1 MKNLIIRTL
10 SGAVLAVVVLGAI
23 RLGPWSYALLLLAIL
38 VGGMWEFYR
47 MARLRDAR
55 PHRFLG
61 LLTGIV
67 LFVCTFLAYV
77 RFLGA
82 DIAGMSP
89 AMPFTIL
96 LLYLLLLVPT
106 LIVCELFRSGNNP
119 FADLGTT
126 FTGVLYAALPLSLL
140 LFVPLLLDPA
150 TAAGNGWRPWPM
162 VCFILVVWAND
173 VFAYLVGSSLG
184 RHPLCKRI
192 SPNKSWEGFFGGIAG
207 AVGVALAASWLL
219 GADMGRWAGLAVV
232 ASLTGV
238 AGDLVESKFKRA
250 AGVKDSGRILPGHG
264 GWLDRFDAMILSAP
278 YVLVYLI
285 LVK

>member
-10 SGAVLAVVVLGAI
+10 SGAVLAVVVPGAI
-23 RLGPWSYALLLLAIL
+23 WLGPWSYGLLLLAIL

-47 MARLRDAR
+47 MARQRGHR
-55 PHRFLG
+55 PNRLVG
-61 LLTGIV
+61 ILTGVV
-67 LFVCTFLAYV
+67 LYLVAFLIFVQLIRPEAAGYSLATP
-77 RFLGA
+77 L
-82 DIAGMSP
+82 
-89 AMPFTIL
+89 TLL

-106 LIVCELFRSGNNP
+106 LFVCELFRDGGNP

-126 FTGVLYAALPLSLL
+126 FTGILYAALPLSLL

-150 TAAGNGWRPWPM
+150 IAAGSGWRPWPM
-162 VCFILVVWAND
+162 ICFVLVVWAND
-173 VFAYLVGSSLG
+173 VCAYLVGSAIG

-192 SPNKSWEGFFGGIAG
+192 SPNKSWEGFAGGIAG
-207 AVGVALAASWLL
+207 AVCVALLAGSLL
-219 GADMGRWAGLAVV
+219 GGDTERWAGLAVV
-232 ASLTGV
+232 AALAGV
-238 AGDLVESKFKRA
+238 AGDLAESKFKRA

-264 GWLDRFDAMILSAP
+264 GWLDRFDAMLLSTP

>member
-1 MKNLIIRTL
+1 MNRF
-10 SGAVLAVVVLGAI
+10 
-23 RLGPWSYALLLLAIL
+23 LLLSVFTLLGLFPCKSQDVIVL
-38 VGGMWEFYR
+38 HKENKLTGRVLWEKSKGDSLFYR
-47 MARLRDAR
+47 SA
-55 PHRFLG
+55 
-61 LLTGIV
+61 V
-67 LFVCTFLAYV
+67 
-77 RFLGA
+77 
-82 DIAGMSP
+82 S
-89 AMPFTIL
+89 
-96 LLYLLLLVPT
+96 
-106 LIVCELFRSGNNP
+106 SG
-119 FADLGTT
+119 D
-126 FTGVLYAALPLSLL
+126 SLL
-140 LFVPLLLDPA
+140 LFVPLLLDAA
-150 TAAGNGWRPWPM
+150 TAAGGGWRPWPM
-162 VCFILVVWAND
+162 VCFILVIWAND

-219 GADMGRWAGLAVV
+219 GADMGRWAGLAAV

>member
-67 LFVCTFLAYV
+67 LFVCAFLAYA

-82 DIAGMSP
+82 DVAGMSP
-89 AMPFTIL
+89 ALPFTIL

-119 FADLGTT
+119 FADLGAT

-150 TAAGNGWRPWPM
+150 TAAGGGWRPWPM
-162 VCFILVVWAND
+162 VCFILVIWAND

-207 AVGVALAASWLL
+207 ADRKS
-219 GADMGRWAGLAVV
+219 VV
-232 ASLTGV
+232 
-238 AGDLVESKFKRA
+238 
-250 AGVKDSGRILPGHG
+250 
-264 GWLDRFDAMILSAP
+264 
-278 YVLVYLI
+278 
-285 LVK
+285 